1 LNTEFMKRKTPAH
14 RRLAVIGHAPTGHPR
29 TFRLEPAPDVTSSRN
44 AAYRRLA
51 AAILELDVPTLAR
64 RLTHLRLDT
73 PESDA
78 A

>member
-1 LNTEFMKRKTPAH
+1 MNTEFMKRKTPAH
-14 RRLAVIGHAPTGHPR
+14 RRLAVIGHAPTGYPR
-29 TFRLEPAPDVTSSRN
+29 TFRLEPASSRN

-73 PESDA
+73 PESHA